1 MFEVEFVFEFENE
14 LGKRVI
20 VYFKSKNHPHSM
32 FGVLL
37 LETDGEIKLELK
49 DGTIYTINKDEIA
62 RHRLFK
68 EDRNGQKN

>member
-1 MFEVEFVFEFENE
+1 VFEFENE

-20 VYFKSKNHPHSM
+20 VYFKDKSIHPHSM

-68 EDRNGQKN
+68 EGVKC